1 MNESLMSAVGMN
13 NIMLTH
19 NGVKISVAQHR
30 VYDAEQWVD
39 TSVQEIGVIEDNVS
53 WSDMLIV
60 RYASTLDEFI
70 EALTVVRGKCNKSDH
85 GNSVNEKGE

>member
-1 MNESLMSAVGMN
+1 MNESMN

-39 TSVQEIGVIEDNVS
+39 TSVQEIGVIEDDVS

>member
-1 MNESLMSAVGMN
+1 MNESMN

-19 NGVKISVAQHR
+19 NGVEISVAQHR

-39 TSVQEIGVIEDNVS
+39 TSVQEIGVIEDDVS

-70 EALTVVRGKCNKSDH
+70 EALIVVRGECNKSDH
-85 GNSVNEKGE
+85 GISVNEKGE